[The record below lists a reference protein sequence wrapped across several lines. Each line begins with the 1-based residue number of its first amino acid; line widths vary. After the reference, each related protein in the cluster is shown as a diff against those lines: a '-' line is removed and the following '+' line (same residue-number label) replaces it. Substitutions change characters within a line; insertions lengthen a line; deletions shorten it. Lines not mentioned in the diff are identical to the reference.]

1 MKAGDKVNV
10 NLNTVTSQINNRYS
24 EYNLS
29 LNEFNRPQ
37 VDTGVKAVIDKI
49 IMLIMMKP
57 GTYPTRPNMG
67 VGLVENYRYTFMDD
81 LGRLKD
87 EVNTQKNIYLPEFR
101 SVDVEFDTVD
111 ELQKNLYIYIT
122 IRKRMYVLL
131 LDTETKTLS
140 WLQNT

>member
-1 MKAGDKVNV
+1 
-10 NLNTVTSQINNRYS
+10 
-24 EYNLS
+24 
-29 LNEFNRPQ
+29 
-37 VDTGVKAVIDKI
+37 
-49 IMLIMMKP
+49 
-57 GTYPTRPNMG
+57 MG